1 MAYKKIAIA
10 QLVKDIYSNNYV
22 LPSIQREYVWGID
35 QIEEFFDS
43 LMRGY
48 PIGTFLF
55 WQLDKKHIGDYNFY
69 RFLSSY
75 DEFQKTRNE
84 VIDIKGI
91 DSINAVLDGQ
101 QRMTSIYIALKGS
114 YTSRKKGCRID
125 KKESYTKKKLYLNLN
140 LKSKSM
146 ENDEEKNKGFDDES
160 NFEYEFK
167 FLEIKDFK
175 TNECI
180 VEYKGTYWFEVGSIL
195 NFDTEKSLEDYIE
208 DKKRVFEE
216 SNYSKNEL
224 DTFEDVLKK
233 LYKTIYTDELIV
245 YFLETSNDLDK
256 VLNIFVRVN
265 SGGTKLGYSDLLLSI
280 ATAQWEHLDAREE
293 IIKLVDEINAIG
305 DGFNISKDLV
315 LKSALVL
322 SGKSITYKVKN
333 FTREN
338 MLDIEKMWDNI
349 SKSLVQSFKLVSSFG
364 YSSQTLTADNAII
377 PIAHFLFKKENP
389 NNFIDKKEYLEDRKK
404 IHKWLIASLLK
415 KSFGGQADTLL
426 NQLRDIIDN
435 NYADGFP
442 YEKIKEELKE
452 NKSIVFTE
460 ADIDEL
466 LNKKYGKSEAFSVL
480 STLYP
485 NINFNEKYHMD
496 HMYPKSKFKRKY
508 LQEKGIS
515 VDNINKYID
524 NVDTI
529 ANLQFLKGVVN
540 EEKLNKDFNDWFNDV
555 NKSDKEKEN
564 YRKDNYLPD
573 MDYTYEN
580 FLDFITERRK
590 KLKEKLIE
598 ILIED
603 KDSIES

>member
-1 MAYKKIAIA
+1 MSK
-10 QLVKDIYSNNYV
+10 
-22 LPSIQREYVWGID
+22 
-35 QIEEFFDS
+35 
-43 LMRGY
+43 
-48 PIGTFLF
+48 
-55 WQLDKKHIGDYNFY
+55 
-69 RFLSSY
+69 Y
-75 DEFQKTRNE
+75 DELNNVHNE
-84 VIDIKGI
+84 VIDLKGV
-91 DSINAVLDGQ
+91 DGVRAVLDGQ
-101 QRMTSIYIALKGS
+101 QRMTSLYLALKGS
-114 YTSRKKGCRID
+114 YTSKRKGAWSKNR
-125 KKESYTKKKLYLNLN
+125 ESYTEKKLYLNLY
-140 LKSKSM
+140 L
-146 ENDEEKNKGFDDES
+146 KNKSEENTEENTDQG
-160 NFEYEFK
+160 YEFR
-167 FLEIKDFK
+167 FLEDSQ
-175 TNECI
+175 I
-180 VEYKGTYWFEVGSIL
+180 VSDRDKYWFEVGNIL
-195 NFDTEKSLEDYIE
+195 DMDGENDIEYYINNKIKTLEGV
-208 DKKRVFEE
+208 K
-216 SNYSKNEL
+216 YSENEL
-224 DTFEDVLKK
+224 ESFKAVLNRLKE
-233 LYKTIYTDELIV
+233 TIFQDSSIV
-245 YFLETSNDLDK
+245 YYEEDSSDLDK

-280 ATAQWEHLDAREE
+280 ATAQWGHLDAREE

-349 SKSLVQSFKLVSSFG
+349 SKSLVESFKLVSSFG

-435 NYADGFP
+435 NYAVGFP

-515 VDNINKYID
+515 EDNINKYID

-540 EEKLNKDFNDWFNDV
+540 EEKLNKDFNVWFNDEK
-555 NKSDKEKEN
+555 KSDEEKEN

-590 KLKEKLIE
+590 MLKEKLIE

-603 KDSIES
+603 KGSIES